1 MSDPGVGRSLS
12 ELRAAIEV
20 VDAQLIDL
28 VARRMRLVRE
38 VGQVK
43 RATGQPVTDPA
54 REAAVVARASALAR
68 DAGLPEDEVRA
79 LYWRVMAMARRV
91 QSVAPG
97 VPAP

>member
-1 MSDPGVGRSLS
+1 MSDPKSGRSLS
-12 ELRAAIEV
+12 ELRAEIEI
-20 VDAQLIDL
+20 VDAELIDL

-91 QSVAPG
+91 QSTASSG
-97 VPAP
+97 